1 MPNLNP
7 AHLNFHMCR
16 IMPKFSHRKIFGLF
30 FDRLYLRK
38 ASLNLNEIYRQ
49 QGGEFERRRKNP
61 KAKTDKKF
69 ILGKR
74 LLNLPR

>member
-1 MPNLNP
+1 
-7 AHLNFHMCR
+7 MCR
-16 IMPKFSHRKIFGLF
+16 IMPKFLHRKIFRLF

-38 ASLNLNEIYRQ
+38 ASLNLNEICRQ
-49 QGGEFERRRKNP
+49 QGGEFGRRRKNP

-74 LLNLPR
+74 LLIYRVKFCRTELSALLR